1 MALDRNAK
9 YSGRY
14 EAPTPAQP
22 QGAFKNR
29 TSPTSQDGSY
39 MEKDWLNDWSA
50 FFSSLLVKA
59 GITPNGDV
67 DEVGA
72 SQYMDAFEQLVAG
85 GEVSPINND
94 WNGYFDPTHQ
104 EQLPSPAGYPADSGS
119 GGTVY
124 GAGDEWSLNCFST
137 TSANTISSDVD
148 GVIFSGSIEKRYTFT
163 AEQIALIDVN
173 KVPVYIK
180 DQDGKE
186 YFFKNNDTGVTVSK
200 LGTTLTV
207 TLSNAIFTVT
217 GITKVW
223 RFFVTESVGS
233 VVELN
238 PSAMIVKYLSS
249 QGFDF
254 SQNGYQIFDSGL
266 IIQWGTCSEG
276 SNNLPITFP
285 NVFSSV
291 VTTVQ
296 GAGSYNVGNSAQ
308 VDSLS
313 SFSYQFGVQS
323 GDGAYYL
330 ALGY

>member
-119 GGTVY
+119 GGTVS
-124 GAGDEWSLNCFST
+124 GAGD
-137 TSANTISSDVD
+137 D
-148 GVIFSGSIEKRYTFT
+148 
-163 AEQIALIDVN
+163 
-173 KVPVYIK
+173 
-180 DQDGKE
+180 
-186 YFFKNNDTGVTVSK
+186 
-200 LGTTLTV
+200 
-207 TLSNAIFTVT
+207 
-217 GITKVW
+217 
-223 RFFVTESVGS
+223 
-233 VVELN
+233 
-238 PSAMIVKYLSS
+238 
-249 QGFDF
+249 
-254 SQNGYQIFDSGL
+254 
-266 IIQWGTCSEG
+266 
-276 SNNLPITFP
+276 
-285 NVFSSV
+285 
-291 VTTVQ
+291 
-296 GAGSYNVGNSAQ
+296 
-308 VDSLS
+308 
-313 SFSYQFGVQS
+313 
-323 GDGAYYL
+323 
-330 ALGY
+330 